1 MSINTISHPVGS
13 EPRINLLSE
22 FDNGKLLNS
31 PSLWM
36 AKLDQE
42 LSENQLKPEILQV
55 KLDQLIQL
63 TNSLNKIS
71 FTDWVWTAM
80 LPKRNFD
87 VELYKK
93 ARDNNFL
100 ESLLVSLIIHN
111 RSNFSLST
119 QISNE
124 NLNKILLKYG
134 SESINPL
141 RNIRHDVGTK
151 PSWLGNNTYAIRR
164 IYENSD
170 EFLSL
175 ALGLEVYSSKL
186 LTNLN
191 LSADTPEAIYFTF
204 TVNNEVKTAALKI
217 VCLPAWKRYVTLAGE
232 LISASLIN
240 CDYVICGFPIEDIK
254 NSSELGLLD
263 FLDKNLELEIKNT
276 ELILVAIDDTSPMAQ
291 YGMSLPI
298 CSRIAHKPSK
308 IGPIKLLYSDRY
320 NFLIDNSLPL
330 EIFKASAQQD
340 H

>member
-1 MSINTISHPVGS
+1 
-13 EPRINLLSE
+13 
-22 FDNGKLLNS
+22 
-31 PSLWM
+31 
-36 AKLDQE
+36 
-42 LSENQLKPEILQV
+42 
-55 KLDQLIQL
+55 
-63 TNSLNKIS
+63 
-71 FTDWVWTAM
+71 
-80 LPKRNFD
+80 
-87 VELYKK
+87 
-93 ARDNNFL
+93 
-100 ESLLVSLIIHN
+100 LLVSLIIHN

-119 QISNE
+119 QISKE
-124 NLNKILLKYG
+124 NLNKILLNYG
-134 SESINPL
+134 NESIDQL
-141 RNIRHDVGTK
+141 RKIRHNVGTK
-151 PSWLGNNTYAIRR
+151 PNWFGNNTYAIRR

-186 LTNLN
+186 STNLN

-254 NSSELGLLD
+254 NPSMLGLSD
-263 FLDKNLELEIKNT
+263 FLDKNLELEVKNT

-298 CSRIAHKPSK
+298 CSQIAHKPSK

-320 NFLIDNSLPL
+320 NFLMDDTVPL
-330 EIFKASAQQD
+330 EIFKASVQQN